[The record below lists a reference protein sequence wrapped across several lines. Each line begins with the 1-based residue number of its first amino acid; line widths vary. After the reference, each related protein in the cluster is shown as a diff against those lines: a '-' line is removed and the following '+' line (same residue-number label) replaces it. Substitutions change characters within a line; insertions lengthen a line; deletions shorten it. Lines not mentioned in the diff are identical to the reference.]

1 MSHAITVSDEDYEII
16 AQHAVSKGPH
26 PDDLVAEWIADLRE
40 TPTFFETDDWF
51 RHLGATEEQIA
62 EARQLAD
69 ARIANTGHQTGPTGH
84 PEDEGVAGTAD
95 ANT

>member
-16 AQHAVSKGPH
+16 AQHAVSKGLH

-51 RHLGATEEQIA
+51 
-62 EARQLAD
+62 
-69 ARIANTGHQTGPTGH
+69 
-84 PEDEGVAGTAD
+84 
-95 ANT
+95 